1 MAAMGTRDRPIDRA
15 RRVVGTILTTTATD
29 LREARITAGLSQ
41 RAVAEAAGVSH
52 PTVSRIERGTSPE
65 ISLLAIARIGAAVGL
80 KPVLRLYPD
89 GDPIR
94 DIAHV
99 KLLERLHA
107 RIHPQLRWRTE
118 VPLPIPGDPR
128 AWDATIAGM
137 GFVIGVEAET
147 RIRDAQAVARRT
159 NLKQRDGQL
168 DHVVLLVAG
177 TRSNRRALVAAGP
190 GLATAFPVSQRDCL
204 RALRDGRDPG
214 GSSIIVL

>member
-1 MAAMGTRDRPIDRA
+1 MATRERPIDRA
-15 RRVVGTILTTTATD
+15 NRVVAGLISVTAAD
-29 LREARITAGLSQ
+29 LREARIASGLSQ
-41 RAVAEAAGVSH
+41 RAVADAAGISH
-52 PTVSRIERGTSPE
+52 PTVSRIERGRSPE
-65 ISLLAIARIGAAVGL
+65 ISLLTIARVGAAVGL

-107 RIHPQLRWRTE
+107 RIHAQLRWRTE

-159 NLKQRDGQL
+159 NLKQRDGEL

-177 TRSNRRALVAAGP
+177 TRSNRRALAAAARE
-190 GLATAFPVSQRDCL
+190 LSAAFPIPQRDSL

>member
-1 MAAMGTRDRPIDRA
+1 MATRERPIDRA
-15 RRVVGTILTTTATD
+15 NRVVAGLVSVTAAD
-29 LREARITAGLSQ
+29 LREARIAAGLSQ
-41 RAVAEAAGVSH
+41 RAVADAAGLSH
-52 PTVSRIERGTSPE
+52 PTVSRLERGRSPE
-65 ISLLAIARIGAAVGL
+65 ISLLAIARVGAAVGL

-107 RIHPQLRWRTE
+107 RIHAQLRWRTE

-159 NLKQRDGQL
+159 NLKQRDGEL

-177 TRSNRRALVAAGP
+177 TRSNRRALAAA
-190 GLATAFPVSQRDCL
+190 ATELSAAFPIPQRDCL

>member
-1 MAAMGTRDRPIDRA
+1 MATRERPIDRA
-15 RRVVGTILTTTATD
+15 NRVVAGLVSVTAAD
-29 LREARITAGLSQ
+29 LREARIAAGLSQ
-41 RAVAEAAGVSH
+41 RAVADAAGLSH
-52 PTVSRIERGTSPE
+52 PTVSRMERGRSPE
-65 ISLLAIARIGAAVGL
+65 ISLLAIARVGAAVGL

-107 RIHPQLRWRTE
+107 RIHAQLRWRTE

-159 NLKQRDGQL
+159 NLKQRDGEL

-177 TRSNRRALVAAGP
+177 TRSNRRALAAAANE
-190 GLATAFPVSQRDCL
+190 LSAAFPIPQRDSL